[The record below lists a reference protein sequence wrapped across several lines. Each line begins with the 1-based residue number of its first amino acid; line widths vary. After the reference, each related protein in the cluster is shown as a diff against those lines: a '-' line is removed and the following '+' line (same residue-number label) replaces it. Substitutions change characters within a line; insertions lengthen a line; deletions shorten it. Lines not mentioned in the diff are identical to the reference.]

1 MVGAKVG
8 GAILVLGGGGI
19 GECDSGG
26 GCDWLGA
33 GALANVWVEADGKCT
48 VRKIISNVACIA
60 ESSNVSDHVHCCNQC
75 CNQAP

>member
-33 GALANVWVEADGKCT
+33 GALATGYKKFKNTTASRPC
-48 VRKIISNVACIA
+48 
-60 ESSNVSDHVHCCNQC
+60 
-75 CNQAP
+75 